1 MGILQYSPVIIKI
14 SYVFCNN
21 NESRRQEGAP
31 HAKSGPSLH
40 CSLHR
45 LRSTYYTICMYIYK
59 RPTPFTGQKVAN
71 NIVAFAFWVNIYS
84 PFAIDTVRPNDESLK
99 TASSAALYLSHLPSH
114 PFHCPLVLCMF
125 RGYGIFT
132 PQQHLLLQ
140 NT

>member
-45 LRSTYYTICMYIYK
+45 LRSTYYTICMYIHK

-71 NIVAFAFWVNIYS
+71 NIIALLLSTPSDLMMNHLK
-84 PFAIDTVRPNDESLK
+84 PRPPLLF
-99 TASSAALYLSHLPSH
+99 TSHLPSH
-114 PFHCPLVLCMF
+114 PFYCPLVLCMF
-125 RGYGIFT
+125 RGYGMFT